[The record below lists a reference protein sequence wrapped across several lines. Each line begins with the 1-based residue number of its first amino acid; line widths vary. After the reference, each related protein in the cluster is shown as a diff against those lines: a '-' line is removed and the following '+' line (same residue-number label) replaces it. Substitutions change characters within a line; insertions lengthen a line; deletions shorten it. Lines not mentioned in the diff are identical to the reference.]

1 MRIAAIPLEITEG
14 LVVSNCEVLEGFGGV
29 SLQEV
34 DGLENCWYYVDGAA
48 VGLEVDGVL
57 CYLVEDYR

>member
-1 MRIAAIPLEITEG
+1 MYLFYLVHRICYKLQLWLFKKIGLLRIAAIPLEITEG

-34 DGLENCWYYVDGAA
+34 DGLENC
-48 VGLEVDGVL
+48 
-57 CYLVEDYR
+57 